1 MKYTP
6 EVTTKLVADYQSGV
20 STEELAAQLDVPVRS
35 VIAKLSS
42 LGVYQKKSYLNKRGE
57 VPIKKE
63 EYIDR
68 LAVLLN
74 VNIDRLES
82 LEKVNKNVLKL
93 LEDALT
99 ADKWKKPPNCEIWW
113 LLCVLGAITSTRH
126 APLVLSAFYEKL
138 LAFAQML
145 SY

>member
-57 VPIKKE
+57 IPVKKE

-74 VNIDRLES
+74 VSIDRLES
-82 LEKVNKNVLKL
+82 LDKVNKNVLKL

-99 ADKWKKPPNCEIWW
+99 ADK
-113 LLCVLGAITSTRH
+113 
-126 APLVLSAFYEKL
+126 
-138 LAFAQML
+138 
-145 SY
+145 

>member
-6 EVTTKLVADYQSGV
+6 EVTTKLVADYQAGV

-74 VNIDRLES
+74 VSIDRLES

-99 ADKWKKPPNCEIWW
+99 AAK
-113 LLCVLGAITSTRH
+113 
-126 APLVLSAFYEKL
+126 
-138 LAFAQML
+138 
-145 SY
+145 

>member
-6 EVTTKLVADYQSGV
+6 EVTNKLVADYQAGV

-42 LGVYQKKSYLNKRGE
+42 LGVYQKKTYVNKRGE
-57 VPIKKE
+57 TPIKKE

-68 LAVLLN
+68 LAILLG
-74 VNIDRLES
+74 VDVDRLES

-99 ADKWKKPPNCEIWW
+99 ATK
-113 LLCVLGAITSTRH
+113 
-126 APLVLSAFYEKL
+126 
-138 LAFAQML
+138 
-145 SY
+145 

>member
-6 EVTTKLVADYQSGV
+6 EVTAKLVTDYQAGA

-68 LAVLLN
+68 LAILLN

-99 ADKWKKPPNCEIWW
+99 ADK
-113 LLCVLGAITSTRH
+113 
-126 APLVLSAFYEKL
+126 
-138 LAFAQML
+138 
-145 SY
+145 

>member
-6 EVTTKLVADYQSGV
+6 EVTAKLVEDYQSGA
-20 STEELAAQLDVPVRS
+20 SAEELAAQLDVPTRS
-35 VIAKLSS
+35 VIAKLAS
-42 LGVYQKKSYLNKRGE
+42 LGVYQKKTYVNKRGE
-57 VPIKKE
+57 TPIKKE

-99 ADKWKKPPNCEIWW
+99 TAK
-113 LLCVLGAITSTRH
+113 
-126 APLVLSAFYEKL
+126 
-138 LAFAQML
+138 
-145 SY
+145 

>member
-6 EVTTKLVADYQSGV
+6 EATTKLVADYQQGV

-74 VNIDRLES
+74 VSIDRLES

-99 ADKWKKPPNCEIWW
+99 AE
-113 LLCVLGAITSTRH
+113 
-126 APLVLSAFYEKL
+126 
-138 LAFAQML
+138 
-145 SY
+145 

>member
-57 VPIKKE
+57 IPVKKE

-74 VNIDRLES
+74 VSIDRLES

-99 ADKWKKPPNCEIWW
+99 AE
-113 LLCVLGAITSTRH
+113 
-126 APLVLSAFYEKL
+126 
-138 LAFAQML
+138 
-145 SY
+145 

>member
-6 EVTTKLVADYQSGV
+6 EVTNKLVADYQAGASA
-20 STEELAAQLDVPVRS
+20 EELAAQLDVPTRS
-35 VIAKLSS
+35 VIAKLAS
-42 LGVYQKKSYLNKRGE
+42 LGVYQKKTYVNKRGE
-57 VPIKKE
+57 TPIKKE

-99 ADKWKKPPNCEIWW
+99 AAK
-113 LLCVLGAITSTRH
+113 
-126 APLVLSAFYEKL
+126 
-138 LAFAQML
+138 
-145 SY
+145 

>member
-6 EVTTKLVADYQSGV
+6 EVTTKLVADYQAGV

-74 VNIDRLES
+74 VSIDRLES

-99 ADKWKKPPNCEIWW
+99 VAK
-113 LLCVLGAITSTRH
+113 
-126 APLVLSAFYEKL
+126 
-138 LAFAQML
+138 
-145 SY
+145 

>member
-6 EVTTKLVADYQSGV
+6 EVTTKLVQDYQAGASA
-20 STEELAAQLDVPVRS
+20 EELAAQLDVPTRS
-35 VIAKLSS
+35 VIAKLAS
-42 LGVYQKKSYLNKRGE
+42 LGVYQKKTYVNKRGE
-57 VPIKKE
+57 TPIKKE

-99 ADKWKKPPNCEIWW
+99 AAK
-113 LLCVLGAITSTRH
+113 
-126 APLVLSAFYEKL
+126 
-138 LAFAQML
+138 
-145 SY
+145 

>member
-35 VIAKLSS
+35 IIAKLSS

-57 VPIKKE
+57 VPVKKE

-74 VNIDRLES
+74 VSIDRLES

-99 ADKWKKPPNCEIWW
+99 AE
-113 LLCVLGAITSTRH
+113 
-126 APLVLSAFYEKL
+126 
-138 LAFAQML
+138 
-145 SY
+145 

>member
-6 EVTTKLVADYQSGV
+6 EVTTKLVADYQSGA
-20 STEELAAQLDVPVRS
+20 SAEELAAQLDVPTRS
-35 VIAKLSS
+35 VIAKLAS
-42 LGVYQKKSYLNKRGE
+42 LGVYQKKTYVNKRGE
-57 VPIKKE
+57 TPIKKE

-99 ADKWKKPPNCEIWW
+99 AAK
-113 LLCVLGAITSTRH
+113 
-126 APLVLSAFYEKL
+126 
-138 LAFAQML
+138 
-145 SY
+145 